1 MREQSTFSNNEIKL
15 ICKEK
20 YNISIN
26 NIEVINK
33 GNASIYKLTS
43 NDDKQFILKE
53 FQSKY
58 KEEDVERECRAVEY
72 LRENTDIPLV
82 KNIKTKDKK
91 DCFTHN
97 GRVVVLQEFING
109 YEYEK
114 NECDY
119 NRLIQS
125 AKYLGKII
133 KGFKNYDV
141 DKSFEVS
148 EWFSNEEFEKANN
161 KFDKILTLLKDNEIE
176 NKIKKDILLKK
187 KLLIK
192 IKDKIDLK
200 DIELVTHSISH
211 GDYSCLQLIYNDKD
225 EVIAVLDLIKVK
237 RLPIVWE
244 IARSYSYA
252 DSKAI
257 NGNIDMNNLIDYVK
271 EVSNYIELNEYDYKY
286 LPYIYLMQ
294 LARSPFGYEEYFKE
308 NVKNKQELLDFALY
322 RTNIC
327 ENLYEK
333 AEEISNILLLNSK
346 KDGEQNTYK
355 ENY

>member
-33 GNASIYKLTS
+33 GNASIYKLIS
-43 NDDKQFILKE
+43 NDDKKFILKE

-58 KEEDVERECRAVEY
+58 KEEDIERECRAVEY
-72 LRENTDIPLV
+72 LRKNTDIPLV
-82 KNIKTKDKK
+82 KNIKTKDEK
-91 DCFTHN
+91 DCFINN

-119 NRLIQS
+119 KRLMQS

-133 KGFKNYDV
+133 KGFKHYNI
-141 DKSFEVS
+141 DKSFMVS

-161 KFDKILTLLKDNEIE
+161 KFDKILNLVKDNEIE
-176 NKIKKDILLKK
+176 NRIKRDILFKK
-187 KLLIK
+187 KLLK
-192 IKDKIDLK
+192 EIKDKIELK

-211 GDYSCLQLIYNDKD
+211 GDYSCLQLMYNEKN
-225 EVIAVLDLIKVK
+225 EVIAVLDFIKVK
-237 RLPIVWE
+237 KLPIVWE

-252 DSKAI
+252 DNKAI
-257 NGNIDMNNLIDYVK
+257 NGNIDMHNFIDYIK
-271 EVSNYIELNEYDYKY
+271 EVTNYIKLNEYDYKY
-286 LPYIYLMQ
+286 LPYIYLIQ

-308 NVKNKQELLDFALY
+308 DVENKQELLNFAFY

-327 ENLYEK
+327 KNLYEN
-333 AEEISNILLLNSK
+333 ADEISNKLKMLIN
-346 KDGEQNTYK
+346 
-355 ENY
+355 